1 MKNESRVAPELDCS
15 DEELELFGDFSTAQR
30 DGKNPDMEEYLRRV
44 PGSADKL
51 RPMLETVVRLCAEV
65 EKLRAEYPG
74 VDLARL
80 LDPDWRP
87 KGG

>member
-1 MKNESRVAPELDCS
+1 MKHERRATSESDYTDQELDV
-15 DEELELFGDFSTAQR
+15 FGDFFEAAR
-30 DGKNPDMEEYLRRV
+30 DGKNPDIEEFLRRV
-44 PGSADKL
+44 PESADRL

-65 EKLRAEYPG
+65 EKLRIEYPG

>member
-1 MKNESRVAPELDCS
+1 MKYERRVASEQGCT
-15 DEELELFGDFSTAQR
+15 DEELDVFGDFSEAQR

-44 PGSADKL
+44 PESAGEL
-51 RPMLETVVRLCAEV
+51 RPILETVVRLCAEV
-65 EKLRAEYPG
+65 EQLRADYPG

>member
-1 MKNESRVAPELDCS
+1 MENEGRVAPES
-15 DEELELFGDFSTAQR
+15 DYTDDELAVFGDFSDAQR
-30 DGKNPDMEEYLRRV
+30 DGKNPNIEEYLRRV
-44 PGSADKL
+44 PESADRL
-51 RPMLETVVRLCAEV
+51 RPMLETVVRLCVEV
-65 EKLRAEYPG
+65 ERLRTEHPG

>member
-1 MKNESRVAPELDCS
+1 MRGKCEAVPE
-15 DEELELFGDFSTAQR
+15 DEVTDAELEVFGEFSEAAR
-30 DGKNPDMEEYLRRV
+30 DGKNPDIEEFLRRV
-44 PGSADKL
+44 PESADRL
-51 RPMLETVVRLCAEV
+51 RAILETVVRLCAEV
-65 EKLRAEYPG
+65 EKLRIEYPG

>member
-1 MKNESRVAPELDCS
+1 MRNKRRAASEPDYTE
-15 DEELELFGDFSTAQR
+15 EELQVFGDFSEAQR
-30 DGKNPDMEEYLRRV
+30 DGKNPDIEEFLRRV
-44 PGSADKL
+44 PESAERL

-65 EKLRAEYPG
+65 EKLRAEHPG

-87 KGG
+87 NGG

>member
-1 MKNESRVAPELDCS
+1 MENEGRVASQQDYT
-15 DEELELFGDFSTAQR
+15 DEERAVFGDFSTAQR
-30 DGKNPDMEEYLRRV
+30 DGKNPDIEEFLRRV
-44 PGSADKL
+44 PESADRL

-65 EKLRAEYPG
+65 EKLRTEYPG

-80 LDPDWRP
+80 LEPDWRP

>member
-1 MKNESRVAPELDCS
+1 MKNEGRVAPEQDYT
-15 DEELELFGDFSTAQR
+15 DEELAVFGDFSEAQR
-30 DGKNPDMEEYLRRV
+30 DGKNPDIEEFLRRV
-44 PGSADKL
+44 PESADRL
-51 RPMLETVVRLCAEV
+51 RAILETVVRLCAEV
-65 EKLRAEYPG
+65 EKLRIEYPG